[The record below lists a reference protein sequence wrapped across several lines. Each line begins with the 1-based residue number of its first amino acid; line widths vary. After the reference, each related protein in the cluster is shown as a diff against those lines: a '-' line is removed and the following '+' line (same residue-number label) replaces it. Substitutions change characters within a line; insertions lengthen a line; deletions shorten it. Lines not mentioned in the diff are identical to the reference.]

1 MRVLLSSS
9 LSRRATFDRCSDVS
23 HIIESRQ
30 LYSQFNYAKSSDGL
44 MKGEGCTFFHRVGTR
59 QEPRRLLRAGD
70 NGRRKKRR
78 SGEDGITALHH
89 GCQPPRRSTNHGQR
103 AMETAHFSSLQIP
116 RLWRRILEISNSN
129 FGVYLYL
136 DSKTRANIIVNALL
150 LPFRNLMRPNASK
163 YIARRS
169 LF

>member
-1 MRVLLSSS
+1 
-9 LSRRATFDRCSDVS
+9 
-23 HIIESRQ
+23 
-30 LYSQFNYAKSSDGL
+30 
-44 MKGEGCTFFHRVGTR
+44 MKGEECTFFHRVGTR

-70 NGRRKKRR
+70 NERRKKRR

-136 DSKTRANIIVNALL
+136 DSKTLVKTRANIIVNALL
-150 LPFRNLMRPNASK
+150 LPFRSLIRPNASK